1 MACNAPASC
10 SAVDLIASA
19 VNCGYNKLSD
29 RDLLACILAAACA
42 GGGSSGG
49 VGAVMTGAFANP
61 NGNVTPADTAAGALY
76 YPIGG
81 GTLYQWD
88 TNSQTWV

>member
-1 MACNAPASC
+1 MACDAQT
-10 SAVDLIASA
+10 LITAA
-19 VNCGYNKLSD
+19 IGNGYNKLSD

-42 GGGSSGG
+42 GGAGG
-49 VGAVMTGAFANP
+49 GGIGAVMTGAFANP
-61 NGNVTPADTAAGALY
+61 NGNVSPADQTVAALY

-88 TNSQTWV
+88 TVGLTWV